1 MGRLPAGL
9 SAPASLWA
17 LRMRALPQSIKVALL
32 VSTTLVGG
40 FAALLAMDAGGST
53 RAARLL
59 GDDLRGSGKGAMIL
73 SAGRTRIMQASVFAM
88 PAMGGPADTG
98 SIATPASLG
107 ISGMRGAGDDA
118 VYEPDLPG
126 DPVRLDPRSEEE
138 LDETWPGVERG
149 RKGDRWQG
157 REPAELALTPEVS
170 GYAAQ
175 SDWFFPAEGAPPL
188 TSLSRR
194 LEPPSGALYEGF
206 TKKRPSTILSAALI
220 RAPGVGR
227 PVARDQDG
235 AVPLEASVAR
245 TGGTSPTATS
255 PDLAS
260 LDARTTG
267 VDTSSPTV
275 VAAPA
280 EDDPLPTVTLA
291 SVRPSFDPNAEEAVG
306 PVEPDE
312 GLTPAQKKG
321 RLAGLPGLDD
331 GVARPLTLQPVGY
344 TRAQNC
350 LATAIYFEAR
360 SESEKGQI
368 AVAQVIVNRVRSP
381 YYPKNVCDVVYQGA
395 SERRYGGCQFS
406 FACDRIRDRV
416 RNQTAF
422 NEALSVAQRVLDA
435 EVWLPEIGNATH
447 YHATYVKPRWI
458 RDMVEKDRIGRHI
471 FYRVKWWA

>member
-17 LRMRALPQSIKVALL
+17 LRMRALPGSIRLAFL

-40 FAALLAMDAGGST
+40 FAALFAMDTGGT
-53 RAARLL
+53 RATRVL
-59 GDDLRGSGKGAMIL
+59 GEDLRGHGKGAALL
-73 SAGRTRIMQASVFAM
+73 SAGRTRVTQASVFAM
-88 PAMGGPADTG
+88 PTMDGPAETG

-107 ISGMRGAGDDA
+107 LSDMRGTEDDA
-118 VYEPDLPG
+118 LYEPALPG
-126 DPVRLDPRSEEE
+126 DPVRLGSSGEHEPDVA
-138 LDETWPGVERG
+138 WPGVERG

-157 REPAELALTPEVS
+157 REPAELVLAPEVS

-188 TSLSRR
+188 TRLSRR
-194 LEPPSGALYEGF
+194 LEPPAGPLYDGF
-206 TKKRPSTILSAALI
+206 TRKRPSSILSAALI
-220 RAPGVGR
+220 RAPGAAR
-227 PVARDQDG
+227 PAGSDLDG
-235 AVPLEASVAR
+235 AVPLDARIAR
-245 TGGTSPTATS
+245 TGGTSPTVAS

-267 VDTSSPTV
+267 VETASPTV

-280 EDDPLPTVTLA
+280 EDDPLPTITLA
-291 SVRPSFDPNAEEAVG
+291 SVRPSFDPNADEAVG

-331 GVARPLTLQPVGY
+331 GVARPLSLPPVGY
-344 TRAQNC
+344 TKAQNC

-416 RNQTAF
+416 RNQGAF
-422 NEALSVAQRVLDA
+422 SDALSVAQRVLDA

-471 FYRVKWWA
+471 FYRVRWWA

>member
-1 MGRLPAGL
+1 
-9 SAPASLWA
+9 
-17 LRMRALPQSIKVALL
+17 MRALPGSIKLALL

-40 FAALLAMDAGGST
+40 FAALFAMDASGST
-53 RAARLL
+53 QAARLL
-59 GDDLRGSGKGAMIL
+59 GGDLRGQGKGGAMIL
-73 SAGRTRIMQASVFAM
+73 SAGRTRVMQASVFAM
-88 PAMGGPADTG
+88 PVMDGPAETG

-107 ISGMRGAGDDA
+107 ISGMRGAEDDA

-126 DPVRLDPRSEEE
+126 DPVRLGARDEEE
-138 LDETWPGVERG
+138 LDAEWPGVERG

-157 REPAELALTPEVS
+157 REPAELVLAPEVS

-188 TSLSRR
+188 TRLSRR
-194 LEPPSGALYEGF
+194 LEPPSGALHEGF
-206 TKKRPSTILSAALI
+206 TRKRPSTILSAALM
-220 RAPGVGR
+220 RAPGVAR
-227 PVARDQDG
+227 PSGQDPDG
-235 AVPLEASVAR
+235 AVPLDASVAR

-255 PDLAS
+255 PGLAS

-267 VDTSSPTV
+267 VETASPTV

-280 EDDPLPTVTLA
+280 EDDPLPTITLA
-291 SVRPSFDPNAEEAVG
+291 SVRPSFDPNADEAVG
-306 PVEPDE
+306 PIEPDE

-344 TRAQNC
+344 TKAQNC

-406 FACDRIRDRV
+406 FACDRIRDRI
-416 RNQTAF
+416 RQQAAF

-447 YHATYVKPRWI
+447 YHATYVKPKWI